1 MANATGGSHQITL
14 AVSSRHGTQTF
25 AHAGNMTLT
34 ELRYIV
40 AVARERHFG
49 RAAATCFVSQ
59 PTLSVAVRKLE
70 DELGV
75 AIFERHQHEI
85 TITAV
90 GERIVEQAQRVL
102 EQAGA
107 LKVIAEEGQNQLR
120 GELRLG
126 VIYTVGPY
134 LLPRLIPELRQRAPE
149 LIPII
154 DEDFTGNLA
163 DKLRH
168 GALDLAIL
176 STPFDVPGIDL
187 RILYQEPFMV
197 ALPKGHKLANLRE
210 IKAEDLSLET
220 LLLLRTGNCFRDQV
234 LAVCPDCRGETF
246 SRSGI
251 QKTLEGSSIETIR
264 QMVAGGAGV
273 TVLPATSIGS
283 GGHMD
288 DLLAYRPFAPP
299 VPRREVAL
307 ASRTSFPRPKLVEL
321 ISDAVRMCE
330 LPGNPLK
337 S

>member
-1 MANATGGSHQITL
+1 
-14 AVSSRHGTQTF
+14 
-25 AHAGNMTLT
+25 MTLT

-49 RAAATCFVSQ
+49 RAAAACFVSQ

-75 AIFERHQHEI
+75 TIFERHQHDI
-85 TITAV
+85 TITPV
-90 GERIVEQAQRVL
+90 GERIIEQAQRVL

-107 LKVIAEEGQNQLR
+107 IKVIADEGRNQLQ

-134 LLPRLIPELRQRAPE
+134 LLPRLIPVLQQRAPGLT
-149 LIPII
+149 LIV

-163 DKLRH
+163 VKLRH
-168 GALDLAIL
+168 GSLDMAIL
-176 STPFDVPGIDL
+176 STPFDVPGIKV
-187 RILYQEPFMV
+187 RVLYQEPFMV
-197 ALPKGHKLANLRE
+197 ALPKGHKLAGQAG
-210 IKAEDLSLET
+210 IKADDLARET

-234 LAVCPDCRGETF
+234 LEACPACRGESF

-273 TVLPATSIGS
+273 TVLPATSIDNA
-283 GGHMD
+283 GGVD
-288 DLLAYRPFAPP
+288 KLLTYRPFAAP
-299 VPRREVAL
+299 VPQREVAL
-307 ASRTSFPRPKLVEL
+307 AYRTSFPRPKLVDLLVETV
-321 ISDAVRMCE
+321 AACK
-330 LPGNPLK
+330 LPGI
-337 S
+337 SSEFQ